1 MTTSHA
7 SRLHR
12 LLLGLLIA
20 LFVGLAALYV
30 WTIPLFDGPD
40 EYAHFAYIGYLAQ
53 EKQLPRLDEAS
64 ASISHQ
70 LIQQP
75 PFFYAVAALAVG
87 WLPIEEA
94 LAGAVPNPYLEK
106 GLSYRA
112 YLTLPNVAPE
122 SQWAPYGARLVSL
135 LGATLAVLG
144 TWMLVRRLLPQAA
157 WAAYVAAALVG
168 FNPQFLFSAATIT
181 NDTWAAA
188 LPVWA
193 LWLATAAD
201 ASPHPW
207 RVWVGTGALV
217 GAAALTKYS
226 ALAVMVPLAIMALL
240 QCRSRGW
247 RYLVQSAASGALG
260 FGIVAGW
267 WFAYTGLAYGEAIP
281 FTQMVALQPSMRW
294 SPPLDWRDETLWRG
308 VRWLVRSYW
317 GVFGYGIIA
326 PAAYHGV
333 VQNML
338 LAVIVGYGLWAV
350 RSLFERV
357 NGFGLALLLAS
368 SWFVMAFASL
378 LNWMRL
384 MRYTDQ
390 GRLLFP
396 AAPALAILIVLGWLA
411 WMPRRIQPWGA
422 AVTVGLMIGLGFS
435 QIETLNTAYAMPP
448 KLTELQ
454 AFDRPT
460 EARFE
465 GGMTLLGID
474 LPAGATLEAGKA
486 LPLTLYWTTRS
497 IIPVNYTL
505 FIHLAD
511 SENRLLYQFDG
522 VPYGGRHPTRQWL
535 PDQRFADSYTLLV
548 SEVESEGVA
557 TLSLGFYPYEDPNQ
571 RQSVIAMTT
580 GAVLGDRLTLASVR
594 LLTEADPLPF
604 TTIPAARWQKG
615 IELANYET
623 TMNAQSLPQ
632 SVTLRWQASQV
643 IHQDYTVFV
652 QALDRENQVIAQVDR
667 PPQRGQSPTST
678 WRQGDVIEDVIDL
691 PLPTGE
697 WVQLIVGLYDQSG
710 QVLEVV
716 EPSVQ
721 GYFTLERA
729 D

>member
-1 MTTSHA
+1 VTTSHA
-7 SRLHR
+7 SLLHR

-20 LFVGLAALYV
+20 LFVGLGAIYV

-64 ASISHQ
+64 ARISHQ

-75 PFFYAVAALAVG
+75 PFFYAMTTLAVG
-87 WLPIEEA
+87 WLPIREA

-112 YLTLPNVAPE
+112 YLTLPDAAPE
-122 SQWAPYGARLVSL
+122 SRWAPYGARLVSL

-193 LWLATAAD
+193 LWLALAAD
-201 ASPHPW
+201 TSPRPW
-207 RVWVGTGALV
+207 RIWAGVGALV

-226 ALAVMVPLAIMALL
+226 ALAVMMPLVIVALL
-240 QCRSRGW
+240 QCRSCGW
-247 RYLVQSAASGALG
+247 RYLAQSAVSGSLG
-260 FGIVAGW
+260 FGVVAGW
-267 WFAYTGLAYGEAIP
+267 WFAYTGLVYGEAIP
-281 FTQMVALQPSMRW
+281 FAQMVALQSRMAW

-308 VRWLVRSYW
+308 VRWLLRSYW

-338 LAVIVGYGLWAV
+338 LVAIMGYGAWAV
-350 RSLFERV
+350 RSLFDRTS
-357 NGFGLALLLAS
+357 GFGVALLLAS

-396 AAPALAILIVLGWLA
+396 VAPALAILIMLGWLA
-411 WMPRRIQPWGA
+411 WMSRRMQPWGA
-422 AVTVGLMIGLGFS
+422 VVAIGLMIRLGFS
-435 QIETLNTAYAMPP
+435 QVETLHAAYAMPP
-448 KLTELQ
+448 ILTEPQ
-454 AFDRPT
+454 VSDRPI

-474 LPAGATLEAGKA
+474 LPAGATLEAGKT
-486 LPLTLYWTTRS
+486 LPLTLYWTTNS
-497 IIPVNYTL
+497 IIPENYTL

-511 SENRLLYQFDG
+511 GANRLLYQFDG

-535 PDQRFADSYTLLV
+535 PGQRFADHYMLV
-548 SEVESEGVA
+548 VQEAESDGLA
-557 TLSLGFYPYEDPNQ
+557 TLSLGFYPYDDPNQ
-571 RQSVIAMTT
+571 RQSAMAMTT
-580 GAVLGDRLTLASVR
+580 GAVLGNRLTLASVR
-594 LLTEADPLPF
+594 LLTHADPLPF
-604 TTIPAARWQKG
+604 TATPAARWQNG
-615 IELANYET
+615 IELASYET

-632 SVTLRWQASQV
+632 SVTLHWQASQI

-652 QALDRENQVIAQVDR
+652 QVLDRTNQVIAQVDR
-667 PPQRGQSPTST
+667 SPQQGQSPTST
-678 WRQGDVIEDVIDL
+678 WRKGDGIEDVINL
-691 PLPTGE
+691 PPPTGK
-697 WVQLIVGLYDQSG
+697 WQQVIVGLYDQSG